1 MCSRQQLHELG
12 SQEEDWGCMGE
23 TTREEQDQDTLLIK
37 AQSLLF
43 ESELKKGEGHPPPR
57 QALCCQAHYFV
68 RIKSRNRFSLSGSGV
83 LGKTS
88 EVAEQ

>member
-1 MCSRQQLHELG
+1 MYSHQQLHELG

-43 ESELKKGEGHPPPR
+43 ESELKKGGDPSHTM
-57 QALCCQAHYFV
+57 
-68 RIKSRNRFSLSGSGV
+68 SGSSLLYQNLLRKPSSASQQV
-83 LGKTS
+83 VDSWKKL
-88 EVAEQ
+88 QM